1 MVLIRTALLF
11 LFLNFGYIFSLQAQ
25 EYQSF
30 ESFDALK
37 AYAFKDNDTTYI
49 INFWATWCGPCVK
62 ELPYFESVYRTH
74 ASDKVKLILVSL
86 DFLNKI
92 ESHFIP
98 FLNEHHLSG
107 EVWLLKDR
115 RFNKWIDE
123 VDPSWSGAIPV
134 TLLIKSGFRK
144 FQEGEFSSEEDLSIF
159 VQDFISQSK

>member
-1 MVLIRTALLF
+1 MIFFRTLF
-11 LFLNFGYIFSLQAQ
+11 LSLFLSFGHVLSLQAQ

-37 AYAFKDNDTTYI
+37 AYAFKNNDTTYI
-49 INFWATWCGPCVK
+49 VNFWATWCGPCVK
-62 ELPYFESVYRTH
+62 ELPYFESVYRSY
-74 ASDKVKLILVSL
+74 ASEKVKLILVSL

-98 FLNEHHLSG
+98 FLNEHHFSG
-107 EVWLLKDR
+107 EVWLLRDR

-134 TLLIKSGFRK
+134 TLLIKGGLRK